1 MIAKESSPDLRR
13 SDNGCRHHLLKLEQK
28 ARSQAMHEEE
38 CSYLGSSKSDF
49 KTAPSS
55 VAVQRRVP
63 SVVIELV
70 NACKVLRPAP
80 GTNQELIKINYLC

>member
-13 SDNGCRHHLLKLEQK
+13 SDNGCRHHQLKLEQK

-49 KTAPSS
+49 KTAP
-55 VAVQRRVP
+55 
-63 SVVIELV
+63 
-70 NACKVLRPAP
+70 
-80 GTNQELIKINYLC
+80 